1 MKYLALVLLL
11 LAACAAPP
19 TQQQVTSRAVI
30 RNCEAQA
37 AVAASE
43 AKQQNVQVAKE
54 GSATN
59 QSDQKDVETLTS
71 EMRKKT
77 FDSCM
82 LKYAL

>member
-1 MKYLALVLLL
+1 MWRRLWIALVPPAQE
-11 LAACAAPP
+11 AATIAKW
-19 TQQQVTSRAVI
+19 AV
-30 RNCEAQA
+30 RNADVA
-37 AVAASE
+37 RVVVAASE

-71 EMRKKT
+71 EMREKT